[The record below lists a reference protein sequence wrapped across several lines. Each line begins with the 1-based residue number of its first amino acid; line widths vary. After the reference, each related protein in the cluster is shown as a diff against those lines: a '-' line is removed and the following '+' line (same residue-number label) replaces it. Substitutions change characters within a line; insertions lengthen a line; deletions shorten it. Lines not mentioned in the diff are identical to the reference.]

1 MSRPYRCQPAKVRLA
16 LNHICPNDRIRDEPL
31 IMPLEA
37 ILPLSVFGILLILW
51 IVLPA
56 RVGEDDL
63 GARIR
68 NLLVGRR
75 RDR

>member
-1 MSRPYRCQPAKVRLA
+1 
-16 LNHICPNDRIRDEPL
+16 
-31 IMPLEA
+31 MPLEA
-37 ILPLSVFGILLILW
+37 ILPLSVFGSLLILW
-51 IVLPA
+51 IVLPG